1 MFKISQSNTLSLN
14 LPQKTVSSPTP
25 QFKTLKNKFIVTQ
38 DPTSLLQQKRKVR
51 SFIKIQRATSPSS
64 INGRWTREE
73 HNRFIDAIIIYGND
87 WKKVQKHVYS
97 RSSTQARSHAQKFL
111 LKLKNSEIF
120 RKKKIDKNMSWA
132 KTIQYLKNE
141 FSNEELY
148 DILKSVTKQKK
159 NNSKKNIIIDDTNTA
174 FSISTEAETQLRK
187 EEEDDGCYLFDGGKK
202 EESNINDNEYIK
214 TFINSFNFKS
224 DLDFDLNEL
233 NMVYF
238 NNNKNK
244 SEY

>member
-1 MFKISQSNTLSLN
+1 MFKISQSSTLSLN
-14 LPQKTVSSPTP
+14 LPQKPLSSPTP

-38 DPTSLLQQKRKVR
+38 NASSFLQQKRKVR
-51 SFIKIQRATSPSS
+51 SFIKIQRMISPSS
-64 INGRWTREE
+64 TNGRWTREE

-87 WKKVQKHVYS
+87 WKRVQKHVYS

-111 LKLKNSEIF
+111 LKLKHSEIF
-120 RKKKIDKNMSWA
+120 KKKKIDTNMSWA

-148 DILKSVTKQKK
+148 EILKSVTKQRKT
-159 NNSKKNIIIDDTNTA
+159 NSKKNIIIDDANTA
-174 FSISTEAETQLRK
+174 FSISAEEETQLKK
-187 EEEDDGCYLFDGGKK
+187 EEEDVNFLYDGGKK
-202 EESNINDNEYIK
+202 EESIINDNEYIK
-214 TFINSFNFKS
+214 TFIDSFNFKS

-238 NNNKNK
+238 NNNKNI

>member
-1 MFKISQSNTLSLN
+1 MFKISQSSTLSLN
-14 LPQKTVSSPTP
+14 LPQKPLSSPPP

-38 DPTSLLQQKRKVR
+38 NASSFLQQKRKVR
-51 SFIKIQRATSPSS
+51 SFIKIQRMTSTSS
-64 INGRWTREE
+64 TNGRWTREE

-87 WKKVQKHVYS
+87 WKRVQKHVYS

-111 LKLKNSEIF
+111 LKLKHSEIF
-120 RKKKIDKNMSWA
+120 KKKKIDTNMSWA

-148 DILKSVTKQKK
+148 EILKSVTKQRKT
-159 NNSKKNIIIDDTNTA
+159 NSKKNIIIDDANTA
-174 FSISTEAETQLRK
+174 FSISAEEETQLKK
-187 EEEDDGCYLFDGGKK
+187 EEEDVNFLYDGGKK
-202 EESNINDNEYIK
+202 EESIINDNEYIK
-214 TFINSFNFKS
+214 TFIDSFNFKS

-238 NNNKNK
+238 NNNKNI

>member
-1 MFKISQSNTLSLN
+1 MFKISQSSTLNLN
-14 LPQKTVSSPTP
+14 LPQKPLSSLTP
-25 QFKTLKNKFIVTQ
+25 QFKTLKNKFIVI
-38 DPTSLLQQKRKVR
+38 PNATSFLQQKRKVR
-51 SFIKIQRATSPSS
+51 SFIKIQRMTSPSS

-87 WKKVQKHVYS
+87 WKRVQKHVYS

-111 LKLKNSEIF
+111 LKLKHSEIF
-120 RKKKIDKNMSWA
+120 KKKKIDTNMSWA

-148 DILKSVTKQKK
+148 DILKSVTKQRKT
-159 NNSKKNIIIDDTNTA
+159 NSKNNIIIDDTNTA
-174 FSISTEAETQLRK
+174 FSISTEEETQLKK
-187 EEEDDGCYLFDGGKK
+187 EEEDVNFLYDGGKK

-214 TFINSFNFKS
+214 TFIDSFNFKS

-238 NNNKNK
+238 NNNKNI